1 MTETAKT
8 QFERTAFMTRKN
20 KSTLI
25 CCVLILLAAALI
37 ACGKYINSKNVSTPE
52 QDYARKLTELKA
64 DLTKAVIAGREQQAS
79 KNAKQTSAGKSP
91 KARPT

>member
-1 MTETAKT
+1 
-8 QFERTAFMTRKN
+8 MTRKD

-37 ACGKYINSKNVSTPE
+37 ACGKYINSKNVSSSE
-52 QDYARKLTELKA
+52 KDYATKLAELRA

-79 KNAKQTSAGKSP
+79 KNTKQTSTDKSP